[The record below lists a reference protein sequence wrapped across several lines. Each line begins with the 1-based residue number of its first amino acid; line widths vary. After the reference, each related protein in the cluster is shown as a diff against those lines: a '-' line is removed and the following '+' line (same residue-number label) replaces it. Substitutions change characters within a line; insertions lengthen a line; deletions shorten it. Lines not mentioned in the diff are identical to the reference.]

1 MKVFLN
7 FIFIISLL
15 SVFEK
20 TYAANWC
27 KVVYKKEIS
36 PGDLQ
41 KQINKCKTYDN
52 LFLAI
57 HTSFINSGHLLN
69 SFVSELCDL
78 NRRVITS
85 EPRPGDP
92 YFSAVCEFRKHNLRK

>member
-1 MKVFLN
+1 MRVFFKL
-7 FIFIISLL
+7 FFVISLL
-15 SVFEK
+15 FFSEK
-20 TYAANWC
+20 SYSANWC

-41 KQINKCKTYDN
+41 KQINKCKNYDN

-69 SFVSELCDL
+69 SFVSELCNL
-78 NRRVITS
+78 NRRIITS

-92 YFSAVCEFRKHNLRK
+92 FFSAVCEFRKHNLRK

>member
-1 MKVFLN
+1 MKFFLKIILIT
-7 FIFIISLL
+7 FFSIFFQKS
-15 SVFEK
+15 
-20 TYAANWC
+20 YAASWC

-36 PGDLQ
+36 TGDLQ

-69 SFVSELCDL
+69 SFITELCNL
-78 NRRVITS
+78 NRKIITS